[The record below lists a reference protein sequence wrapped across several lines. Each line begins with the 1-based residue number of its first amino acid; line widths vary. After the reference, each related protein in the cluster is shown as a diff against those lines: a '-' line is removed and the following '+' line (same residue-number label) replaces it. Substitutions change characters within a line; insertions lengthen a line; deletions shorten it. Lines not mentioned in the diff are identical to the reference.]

1 MKEQQAVGAGNLG
14 TKERPMDN
22 AQDDEGTSLE
32 ALESALTRLPDVS
45 AARIV
50 GDEQGRPIEVH
61 VLAATDKHPK
71 QIVRDIQSVAMAS
84 FGVDLDRR
92 MVSVV
97 RLDGAAEGAGGA
109 AAAAEPRVV
118 LRSIAADQQDQRA
131 ILRVTLDAGDREL
144 VGTATGSLASTA
156 RLRIAAQATLDALCQ
171 LMPVA
176 QQADVETATLI
187 RSTEREVAIVNIV
200 FGLQDHEEVVSGSAV
215 VREAGEID
223 AVVRAVL
230 DATNRRLPM
239 LQSANR

>member
-1 MKEQQAVGAGNLG
+1 MAGERSQG
-14 TKERPMDN
+14 TKERPMDSGN
-22 AQDDEGTSLE
+22 DVGTSLE
-32 ALESALTRLPDVS
+32 ALEHALTRLPDVS

-50 GDEQGRPIEVH
+50 GDDQGRPVEVH

-97 RLDGAAEGAGGA
+97 RLDGGAEGQAPA
-109 AAAAEPRVV
+109 TSTDPRVV
-118 LRSIAADQQDQRA
+118 LRSIAADQHDHRTV
-131 ILRVTLDAGDREL
+131 LRVTLDAGEREL
-144 VGTATGSLASTA
+144 VGSASGSLASTA
-156 RLRIAAQATLDALCQ
+156 RLRIAALATMDALRQ
-171 LMPVA
+171 LMPIA
-176 QQADVETATLI
+176 DCADVETATLV

-200 FGLQDHEEVVSGSAV
+200 FGLGDHEEVVSGSAV

-239 LQSANR
+239 LQSAHQ